1 MENFIN
7 NISINPIE
15 LWGINVPIYEI
26 ADSWA
31 SHIEWLTI
39 FATYC
44 ISAILI
50 VFLIWFTR
58 EQMRIDVLSFL
69 ITIGG
74 LVYHQ
79 LQKRR
84 EAFKDSVKKWEEE
97 R

>member
-1 MENFIN
+1 M
-7 NISINPIE
+7 SIH
-15 LWGINVPIYEI
+15 EI
-26 ADSWA
+26 IDSWA
-31 SHIEWLTI
+31 SHVEWLTI

-58 EQMRIDVLSFL
+58 EEIRIEVLSFL

-74 LVYHQ
+74 LAYHQ

-84 EAFKDSVKKWEEE
+84 DILKDSVKKWEE
-97 R
+97 RK

>member
-1 MENFIN
+1 MNSDTEVSGTIM
-7 NISINPIE
+7 SIH
-15 LWGINVPIYEI
+15 EI

-50 VFLIWFTR
+50 VFLIWMTKG
-58 EQMRIDVLSFL
+58 EIRIDVLSFL

-74 LVYHQ
+74 LTYHQ

-84 EAFKDSVKKWEEE
+84 EVFKDSVRRWEEGK
-97 R
+97 